1 MGFVLLL
8 LVVRFD
14 MLLELAK
21 LLVLPLVLLLL
32 TDFEFSS
39 TTNLLRGCANW
50 SNRVMLTARLGV
62 LFTSLTPVLL
72 LSLLIR
78 LVDEAKILSLGIAGV
93 SSV

>member
-1 MGFVLLL
+1 M
-8 LVVRFD
+8 
-14 MLLELAK
+14 
-21 LLVLPLVLLLL
+21 
-32 TDFEFSS
+32 
-39 TTNLLRGCANW
+39 NLLRGCANW

-62 LFTSLTPVLL
+62 LFTSLIPVLL

>member
-8 LVVRFD
+8 LLVRFD

-21 LLVLPLVLLLL
+21 LLVLPLMLLL

-39 TTNLLRGCANW
+39 TNLLRGCANW
-50 SNRVMLTARLGV
+50 SNRVMLTARFGV
-62 LFTSLTPVLL
+62 LFTSLIPVLL